1 VTDVASQILKGLPVV
16 GNGSGS
22 EPPPDEP
29 PLEGWEEPRGRE
41 PTGRPSQATELVTI
55 AMARFR
61 LGRATTGEPFA
72 TPLDGPHVAR
82 MLRGGEDSL
91 RAELS
96 AIYADQKGRAPSQS
110 ALADALLVLQGRAQR
125 EEPTELA
132 LRVADHGGAILVD
145 LGDES
150 GRVVSVS
157 AGGWHVADRGPVL
170 FRRTPLV
177 AAQPPPAPGG
187 DLEELRAMI
196 NLADDAWPLLLGWMV
211 AAFMPGIPHP
221 IALLT
226 GEQGAAKSTTA
237 RKLVRLL
244 DPSSAEL
251 RSSPRDEE
259 QWVVAANGSW
269 VVGID
274 NISSIPPWL
283 SDAFCRAVTGDGHVR
298 RQLYT
303 DSGLAV
309 LSIRRVL
316 LFTSIDPGALRGDL
330 ADRLVPLEL
339 EVIGPERRREETE
352 VLRAFDE
359 ARPRLLG
366 ALLDLVARVLDVWP
380 TVRPERLPRMADF
393 GRVLAAVDTVA
404 GTKALDTYLALGRR
418 LALDLIDA
426 DPVAAAVRRFVNGRE
441 GAEWTGTPAELLE
454 ALTPPE
460 PPKGWPRDATRL
472 SGRLNRAAPALRTA
486 GVGLALR
493 KAHGRRLVELC
504 RGTLEP
510 DRGTLWGTLGEA
522 QRPPE
527 AAGQGEERP
536 LGDAGDAKTALSPSV
551 LFSEREGEEGGD
563 GDSGKSA
570 SLASPASP
578 GPDWVRDAPPPDDDL
593 DTWPS

>member
-1 VTDVASQILKGLPVV
+1 MRSVDRILDALPAVAT
-16 GNGSGS
+16 NGAGG
-22 EPPPDEP
+22 EPPAEP
-29 PLEGWEEPRGRE
+29 PAEEWGEPRGEE
-41 PTGRPSQATELVTI
+41 PTGRPSQATELV
-55 AMARFR
+55 AMAMRRFR

-72 TPLDGPHVAR
+72 VALDGPHVAR

-96 AIYADQKGRAPSQS
+96 AIYADQKGRVPSQS
-110 ALADALLVLQGRAQR
+110 SLADALQVLQGRAQR
-125 EEPTELA
+125 EPATELA
-132 LRVADHGGAILVD
+132 LRVAEHAGAILVD

-157 AGGWHVADRGPVL
+157 AAGWHVVDRGPVL
-170 FRRTPLV
+170 FRRTPLI
-177 AAQPPPAPGG
+177 APQPAPVSGG
-187 DLEELRAMI
+187 DLDELRSMM
-196 NLADDAWPLLLGWMV
+196 NLADEAWPLLLGWLV
-211 AAFMPGIPHP
+211 AAFMPAIPHP

-339 EVIGPERRREETE
+339 DVISPERRREETE
-352 VLRAFDE
+352 VLQAFDE

-366 ALLDLVARVLDVWP
+366 ALLDLVAQVLAVWP

-393 GRVLAAVDTVA
+393 GRVLAAVDAVA
-404 GTKALDTYLALGRR
+404 GTKALETYAALGKR
-418 LALDLIDA
+418 LAFDLIDA
-426 DPVAAAVRRFVNGRE
+426 DPVAAAVRRFVRQ
-441 GAEWTGTPAELLE
+441 GATWSGTTGELFQVLSPAD
-454 ALTPPE
+454 
-460 PPKGWPRDATRL
+460 PPKAWPADATRL
-472 SGRLNRAAPALRTA
+472 AGKLKRTAPALRTT
-486 GVGLALR
+486 GVDVSFR
-493 KAHGRRLVELC
+493 KSNGKRIVKIS
-504 RGTLEP
+504 RGSLDP
-510 DRGTLWGTLGEA
+510 DRGSLGGSLADA
-522 QRPPE
+522 QRPSESPGEGPE
-527 AAGQGEERP
+527 PVARVAR
-536 LGDAGDAKTALSPSV
+536 DAKSTLSPSV
-551 LFSEREGEEGGD
+551 LFSEREG
-563 GDSGKSA
+563 GKGRDEDRRNLAAPA
-570 SLASPASP
+570 SLATPEWMRDEPP
-578 GPDWVRDAPPPDDDL
+578 GYGQDDDGGFYL
-593 DTWPS
+593 